1 MFLAF
6 FATISIHEA
15 FASVESVLKIKMIIT
30 EDVTVAPVTRMMVA
44 VNHVP
49 PTQCVI
55 VMSCIRVAYVFVT
68 SRKVTIWHAFIYFIS

>member
-6 FATISIHEA
+6 FCNHQYSCGKA
-15 FASVESVLKIKMIIT
+15 
-30 EDVTVAPVTRMMVA
+30 VA

-55 VMSCIRVAYVFVT
+55 VMSCIRLAYVFVT
-68 SRKVTIWHAFIYFIS
+68 SRKVTIWHAFSYFISGRPLTLTHNHHFTVVMQVNLQ